1 MYDQTTGKCWYR
13 YDEDYVL
20 EPRHTATAVTTSYTV
35 DMNWHADSRA
45 IDHIMSELDKLAIQ
59 DKYNGTE
66 KVHMVSGS
74 GMEISHTGKSFI
86 HTLSHKLKLCNI
98 LHVPKATKNILYIH
112 CFALDNN
119 IFFEIHPWFFQLRI
133 STRRALYDGLYP
145 ITAAP
150 HFAKFSFGV
159 NKSSLIGWHECL
171 GHHAL

>member
-1 MYDQTTGKCWYR
+1 
-13 YDEDYVL
+13 VL

-35 DMNWHADSRA
+35 DMNWHVDSRA

-86 HTLSHKLKLCNI
+86 HTLSRKLKLCNI

-133 STRRALYDGLYP
+133 STRGALYLKESVMMACTP
-145 ITAAP
+145 LLP
-150 HFAKFSFGV
+150 HHTSPSFLLELI
-159 NKSSLIGWHECL
+159 SHPSLG
-171 GHHAL
+171 GMSV

>member
-1 MYDQTTGKCWYR
+1 
-13 YDEDYVL
+13 VL

-86 HTLSHKLKLCNI
+86 HTLSRKLKLCNI
-98 LHVPKATKNILYIH
+98 LHVPKATKKYIIYSLL
-112 CFALDNN
+112 C
-119 IFFEIHPWFFQLRI
+119 LR
-133 STRRALYDGLYP
+133 
-145 ITAAP
+145 
-150 HFAKFSFGV
+150 
-159 NKSSLIGWHECL
+159 
-171 GHHAL
+171 